1 MAATELKTRR
11 LFAAIFCGTLPFV
24 STSTARADDVADAR
38 GQVSHIATALS
49 ASDAAD
55 AMTPFVKTYP
65 NYSKLRTYFA
75 GLISASQV
83 VSEIDVTDEQDSKTQ
98 VDLTVHW
105 RLTLTDL
112 QTYYTQDRAGDVNI
126 KLVRVKGKWKIEDF
140 EPIDLF
146 KPAIAHSR

>member
-1 MAATELKTRR
+1 M
-11 LFAAIFCGTLPFV
+11 PFV
-24 STSTARADDVADAR
+24 SASITRADDLADAR

-49 ASDAAD
+49 ASDPAD
-55 AMTPFVKTYP
+55 AMTPFLKTYA
-65 NYSKLRTYFA
+65 NYSKLRNYFA
-75 GLISASQV
+75 GLVSASQV

-126 KLVRVKGKWKIEDF
+126 KLVLVKGKWKIEDF
-140 EPIDLF
+140 APIDLF
-146 KPAIAHSR
+146 KPALTHTR